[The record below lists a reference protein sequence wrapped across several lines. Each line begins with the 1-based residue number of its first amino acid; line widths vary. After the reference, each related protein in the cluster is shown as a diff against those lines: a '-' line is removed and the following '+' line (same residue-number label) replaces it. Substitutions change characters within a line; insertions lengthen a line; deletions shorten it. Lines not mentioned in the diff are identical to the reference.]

1 LAGSVTLERL
11 LAAVSAGGPSCA
23 VVSTELRPAAGQ
35 QAAIAPAVFP
45 EERRD
50 GPPQYSFEQRFSGDQ
65 LRYAVLV
72 DGKASQ
78 LNRMEAAQQQAREEG
93 DPVLGRVPQ
102 IVVSYERE
110 DGVEEFSDWQLPHR
124 AFDGHIR
131 AGRIGQTPVTQTE
144 VYRAVRNASAR
155 NARALLETSPA
166 TLVYGGWDSS
176 RRARQG
182 RWPSAVVGEIIG
194 FCADNEPART
204 GGARVDPVAMQV
216 KPGRAQLEEM
226 LTEQEAELSPAKVSE
241 LRKKLKAAKTGE
253 AVSAAPLGLGAV
265 PPTLGQLAGVACD
278 RIVRSQVL
286 SFATLRQIR
295 FGAGPEGDAA
305 CRALLAAFAL
315 DGLVRANDELF
326 LRANCHLTE
335 VARPSLVIDGRGGDD
350 VELAL
355 PSVSE
360 AAELLSEALEHA
372 SQAAEVRWDGAL
384 LQVQGNPAVISSAV
398 DDADAAADEGAG
410 K

>member
-1 LAGSVTLERL
+1 MERL
-11 LAAVSAGGPSCA
+11 VSAVSAGGPSCA

-45 EERRD
+45 GGRRG
-50 GPPQYSFEQRFSGDQ
+50 GPPQYAFEQRFLGDQ
-65 LRYAVLV
+65 LRHAVLV

-78 LNRMEAAQQQAREEG
+78 LNRMEAAQQRAREEG
-93 DPVLGRVPQ
+93 DAALARVPQ
-102 IVVSYERE
+102 IIVSYERE
-110 DGVEEFSDWQLPHR
+110 DGVEEFSDWELPHR

-131 AGRIGQTPVTQTE
+131 AGRIEETPVTQTE
-144 VYRAVRNASAR
+144 AYRAVRNASAR
-155 NARALLETSPA
+155 DARVLLETSPA
-166 TLVYGGWDSS
+166 TLVYGGWDAS

-182 RWPSAVVGEIIG
+182 RWPSAVIGEIIG

-226 LTEQEAELSPAKVSE
+226 LAEQEAELSPTLVTN
-241 LRKKLKAAKTGE
+241 LRTKLKAAKTGE
-253 AVSAAPLGLGAV
+253 ALSAAPLGLGAV

-278 RIVRSQVL
+278 RILRSQVL

-295 FGAGPEGDAA
+295 FGTGPEGDAA

-335 VARPSLVIDGRGGDD
+335 ANRPSLVFDGRGEDD
-350 VELAL
+350 LELPL
-355 PSVSE
+355 PSVSQ
-360 AAELLSEALEHA
+360 AAELLSEALDHA
-372 SQAAEVRWDGAL
+372 ARTAGVRWDGAVL
-384 LQVQGNPAVISSAV
+384 RVEGNPAVVSGAV
-398 DDADAAADEGAG
+398 DDADASADEEAG

>member
-1 LAGSVTLERL
+1 MLAGSVSLDRL
-11 LAAVSAGGPSCA
+11 LVAVSAGGPSCA

-45 EERRD
+45 GERRG
-50 GPPQYSFEQRFSGDQ
+50 GPPQYAFEQRFLGGE
-65 LRYAVLV
+65 LRFAVLV

-78 LNRMEAAQQQAREEG
+78 LNRMEAAQQRAREEG
-93 DPVLGRVPQ
+93 DPVLARVPQ

-110 DGVEEFSDWQLPHR
+110 DGAEEFSDWQLPHR

-131 AGRIGQTPVTQTE
+131 AGRIEETPVTQAE
-144 VYRAVRNASAR
+144 AYRAVRNATPR
-155 NARALLETSPA
+155 DARALLETSPA
-166 TLVYGGWDSS
+166 TLVYGGWDAS

-194 FCADNEPART
+194 FCGNNEPGRK
-204 GGARVDPVAMQV
+204 GGARVDPVATQV
-216 KPGRAQLEEM
+216 KPGRKQLEDM
-226 LTEQEAELSPAKVSE
+226 LSEQEAELSPAMASG
-241 LRKKLKAAKTGE
+241 LRAKLKAAKTGE
-253 AVSAAPLGLGAV
+253 ALSASPLGLGAV

-278 RIVRSQVL
+278 RVLRSQVL

-315 DGLVRANDELF
+315 DGLVRSNDELF

-335 VARPSLVIDGRGGDD
+335 ADRPSLVFDGRGGEDF
-350 VELAL
+350 ELDF
-355 PSVSE
+355 PSVPE
-360 AAELLSEALEHA
+360 ASELLAEALAHA
-372 SQAAEVRWDGAL
+372 EQSAGVHWNGVAL
-384 LQVQGNPAVISSAV
+384 RVAGNPTVISGAV
-398 DDADAAADEGAG
+398 DDGDEEAG
-410 K
+410 P

>member
-1 LAGSVTLERL
+1 M
-11 LAAVSAGGPSCA
+11 
-23 VVSTELRPAAGQ
+23 VSTELRPAAGQ

-45 EERRD
+45 GEKRN
-50 GPPQYSFEQRFSGDQ
+50 GPPQYAFEQRFLGDQ

-78 LNRMEAAQQQAREEG
+78 LNRMEAAQQRAREEG
-93 DPVLGRVPQ
+93 DAVLARVPQ

-131 AGRIGQTPVTQTE
+131 AGRIDETPVTQTE
-144 VYRAVRNASAR
+144 AYRAVRNASAR
-155 NARALLETSPA
+155 DARALLETSPA
-166 TLVYGGWDSS
+166 TLAYGGWDAS

-182 RWPSAVVGEIIG
+182 RWASAVVGEILG
-194 FCADNEPART
+194 FCAHNETFRT

-226 LTEQEAELSPAKVSE
+226 LTEQEAELSPTNISN
-241 LRKKLKAAKTGE
+241 LRAKLKAAKSGE
-253 AVSAAPLGLGAV
+253 ALSASPLGLGAV

-295 FGAGPEGDAA
+295 FGTGPEGDAA

-335 VARPSLVIDGRGGDD
+335 ANRPSLVFDGRGGDD
-350 VELAL
+350 LPLTL
-355 PSVSE
+355 PSVAE
-360 AAELLSEALEHA
+360 AADLLSEALDHA
-372 SQAAEVRWDGAL
+372 ARTAGVRWDGAVL
-384 LQVQGNPAVISSAV
+384 RVAGNPAVISGAV
-398 DDADAAADEGAG
+398 DDADATDEEAG

>member
-1 LAGSVTLERL
+1 MVFVSGSVTLEGL
-11 LAAVSAGGPSCA
+11 LAAVSGGGPSCA

-35 QAAIAPAVFP
+35 QAAISPAVFP
-45 EERRD
+45 AGR
-50 GPPQYSFEQRFSGDQ
+50 GSQYAFEQRFCDGQ
-65 LRYAVLV
+65 LRNVVLV

-78 LNRMEAAQQQAREEG
+78 LNRMEAAQQRALEEG
-93 DPVLGRVPQ
+93 DAMLARVPR

-110 DGVEEFSDWQLPHR
+110 DGPEEFSDWTLPHR

-131 AGRIGQTPVTQTE
+131 AGSVEETPVTQTE
-144 VYRAVRNASAR
+144 AYRAVRNATPRDAR
-155 NARALLETSPA
+155 VLLEASPA
-166 TLVYGGWDSS
+166 TLVYGGWDAS

-182 RWPSAVVGEIIG
+182 RWPSAMVGEIIG
-194 FCADNEPART
+194 FCGDAEPGIG

-216 KPGRAQLEEM
+216 NVTPKQIETM
-226 LTEQEAELSPAKVSE
+226 LGEQEAELSPRPAKTVQE
-241 LRKKLKAAKTGE
+241 KLKKAKAGE
-253 AVSAAPLGLGAV
+253 PVSASPLGLGAV
-265 PPTLGQLAGVACD
+265 PPTLGQLAGVACE

-335 VARPSLVIDGRGGDD
+335 AARSSMVLDGRGGEDI
-350 VELAL
+350 ELDL
-355 PSVSE
+355 PSLPE
-360 AAELLSEALEHA
+360 AADLLAQALAHA
-372 SQAAEVRWDGAL
+372 ESVAGVRWSGVAMR
-384 LQVQGNPAVISSAV
+384 VAGNPAVISGAV
-398 DDADAAADEGAG
+398 EDADEEA
-410 K
+410 KP